1 MKKIWL
7 ALAGM
12 ILAFSA
18 SAAQITDGKQYIT
31 LDKPVA
37 GAPQVLEF
45 FSFYCP
51 HCYQFEEVLHVSDN
65 VKKKLP
71 EGAKMTKYHVEFLG
85 PLGKDLTQAWAV
97 AMALGV
103 EDKITVPMFE
113 AVQKTQTVQTVAD
126 IRKVFVDAGVK
137 GEDYDAA
144 WNSFVVKSLVAQ
156 QEKAAADFQLQGVP
170 AMYVD
175 GKYQLNPQG
184 MDTSNM
190 DAFVAQYADSV
201 KQLVEKTGFFH
212 ISLKPPVEVAWLSG
226 SMLFA
231 SFCPHDF
238 RQLTVFLF
246 PQFIQPTLETAL
258 KVFVIHVVAVQ
269 IFRHGNEINANNNTR
284 QSTA

>member
-7 ALAGM
+7 ALAGLV
-12 ILAFSA
+12 LAFSA
-18 SAAQITDGKQYIT
+18 SAAQYEDGKQYTT
-31 LDKPVA
+31 LEKQVA

-45 FSFYCP
+45 FSFFCP
-51 HCYQFEEVLHVSDN
+51 HCYQFEEVLHISDN

-71 EGAKMTKYHVEFLG
+71 EGVKMTKYHVNFMG
-85 PLGKDLTQAWAV
+85 GDLGKELTQAWAV

-113 AVQKTQTVQTVAD
+113 AVQKNQTVQTVAD

-170 AMYVD
+170 AMYVN

-190 DAFVAQYADSV
+190 DAFVAQYADTV
-201 KQLVEKTGFFH
+201 KQLVDK
-212 ISLKPPVEVAWLSG
+212 K
-226 SMLFA
+226 
-231 SFCPHDF
+231 
-238 RQLTVFLF
+238 
-246 PQFIQPTLETAL
+246 
-258 KVFVIHVVAVQ
+258 
-269 IFRHGNEINANNNTR
+269 
-284 QSTA
+284 